1 MKNITYINAGAG
13 SGKTYT
19 LTHKL
24 AELLQNGD
32 CAPSEVIL
40 TTFTELAASEFRQ
53 KARASLYEAKRPDI
67 AAQLD
72 AALIGT
78 VHSVALRFV
87 QKYWYLLGNSPE
99 PKVMTDDDMATYIS
113 QSLAAHLT
121 PERVDFFEQYTS
133 YFGIDAPDFWRG
145 ELNSIIEQVNNYGID
160 RNIASVHVEVD
171 DDMTAKDIQRL
182 ERTISYLC
190 FDKYQTIMTVG
201 VYAKHEETEESR
213 RVKAVIDDVVKGF
226 PEVIQVHGFYIDEE
240 TATVNFD
247 VIISLDSKDERGIYK
262 QIHDILHEKLPDYHV
277 HIVLDRDYSLT

>member
-160 RNIASVHVEVD
+160 LEASRQLSLD
-171 DDMTAKDIQRL
+171 A
-182 ERTISYLC
+182 
-190 FDKYQTIMTVG
+190 VG
-201 VYAKHEETEESR
+201 QIFGGT
-213 RVKAVIDDVVKGF
+213 
-226 PEVIQVHGFYIDEE
+226 Q
-240 TATVNFD
+240 ATVDAALLNQFLNYLRQNKDNFAANARTAVAKCLGMPEGYAMLQKTLKMMD
-247 VIISLDSKDERGIYK
+247 AN
-262 QIHDILHEKLPDYHV
+262 
-277 HIVLDRDYSLT
+277 DRT